1 MNERQHTP
9 CFADCGAQPRRPRDL
24 RGALVTAIAP
34 LDSRRVFSRR
44 SAFDPT
50 HNPLER
56 ARSAA
61 RDAGRSVLD
70 LTESN
75 PTRAG
80 LPPAS
85 AALHA
90 LAHADASHYDPDPLG
105 LPSARAALSDW
116 LRARGQTVPPEQI
129 VLTAST
135 SEAYAFVFKLLCDPG
150 DDVLVPA
157 PSYPLFEHLA
167 QLEAV
172 HARGYRLRYDGRW
185 HLPGGALAP
194 LIGPRTRAVLTVH
207 PNNPTGSCLKHDEL
221 AQLAATGLPIVS
233 DEVFA
238 QYLLAPEPDAVAS
251 AFGAACPTAVP
262 AGTASSGPALTF
274 VLNGLSKLAGLPQ
287 LKLAWMCVDGPR
299 DAVRAALARL
309 ELIADS
315 FLSVSTPV
323 QLALPA
329 ILAAHGELT
338 GAICARLRSNLA
350 YLRGALADSP
360 ISTLHVEAGWYALLR
375 LPALL
380 DDEGWALALLEQHD
394 VLVQPGYFYDLEGG
408 PYAVVSLLTSPAVFE
423 PGIERLRAAVL
434 ALTGGG

>member
-1 MNERQHTP
+1 
-9 CFADCGAQPRRPRDL
+9 L
-24 RGALVTAIAP
+24 RGALVSAIAR
-34 LDSRRVFSRR
+34 LESRRVFSRR

-50 HNPLER
+50 HNRLER

-61 RDAGRSVLD
+61 RAAGRSVLD

-75 PTRAG
+75 PTRAE
-80 LPPAS
+80 LPQAS

-90 LAHADASHYDPDPLG
+90 LANVDARHYDPDPLG
-105 LPSARAALSDW
+105 LPEAREALSAF
-116 LRARGQTVPPEQI
+116 LRARGQIVAPERI
-129 VLTAST
+129 VLTAGT
-135 SEAYAFVFKLLCDPG
+135 SEAYAFLFKLLCDPG

-172 HARGYRLRYDGRW
+172 QARSYRLRYDGRW
-185 HLPGGALAP
+185 HLPGGSLAP

-207 PNNPTGSCLKHDEL
+207 PNNPTGSCLKRDEL

-238 QYLLAPEPDAVAS
+238 SYLLAPEPDAVAS
-251 AFGAACPTAVP
+251 AIGTAPSGAGAAPP
-262 AGTASSGPALTF
+262 GAGAAAGVASHGQALTF
-274 VLNGLSKLAGLPQ
+274 VLDGLSKLAGLPQ
-287 LKLAWMCVDGPR
+287 LKLAWLCVDGPP

-315 FLSVSTPV
+315 FLSVATPV

-329 ILAAHGELT
+329 ILDAHGELT
-338 GAICARLRSNLA
+338 SAISARLQRNLA
-350 YLRGALADSP
+350 YLRAALADSP

-380 DDEGWALALLEQHD
+380 DDEGWALALLERHD
-394 VLVQPGYFYDLEGG
+394 VLVQPGYFYDLEAG
-408 PYAVVSLLTSPAVFE
+408 PYAVISLLTIPNVFE
-423 PGIERLRAAVL
+423 RGIERLRAAVL